1 MMNKF
6 NWNDYKYIVS
16 TGCSYGV
23 VKSGITHE
31 FSSMFPEGK
40 AGGPGATEVES
51 YPFDLRY
58 DNLNDNVIVISCALS
73 SSGARWQ
80 SDSSIYV
87 VGKLLEMGVHSDN
100 IYCFVEWSE
109 FQRNT
114 FTSIQTSMDKVWKQL
129 KVKWNIDEQDI
140 RFIDKD
146 NKRIFRSQNPNEDEH
161 DILTELKKYI
171 KVGVLDSHVRVGV
184 IEDEYYI
191 TPSQVPALWNPD
203 HGDREKWGVKVIGE
217 NAVKDVI
224 DIKLD
229 LWGNHLLE
237 IDKLLHTELMF
248 HDYIDYI
255 VNTQNFLKLNNI
267 KYNFTFINSQF
278 SKWLHQ
284 GGGTIQF
291 DRKGL
296 NDLVNQ
302 ETFELQ
308 KIDTPNTKVE
318 DVFTNIKQKF
328 KNLDLSNIY
337 FHNSDRYQRGGIDEI
352 LLDKLGP
359 TIYNQPYMKSDDFS
373 NHGGTDIP
381 NFGLHPK
388 ELLYSFVWDI
398 VASNCNF
405 LKLSKQYLDFIET
418 RFNQDLENTD
428 YESYNGL
435 TLNKKLNKQL
445 WTQWIKNG
453 G

>member
-1 MMNKF
+1 
-6 NWNDYKYIVS
+6 
-16 TGCSYGV
+16 
-23 VKSGITHE
+23 
-31 FSSMFPEGK
+31 
-40 AGGPGATEVES
+40 
-51 YPFDLRY
+51 
-58 DNLNDNVIVISCALS
+58 
-73 SSGARWQ
+73 
-80 SDSSIYV
+80 
-87 VGKLLEMGVHSDN
+87 
-100 IYCFVEWSE
+100 
-109 FQRNT
+109 
-114 FTSIQTSMDKVWKQL
+114 MDKVWKQL

-140 RFIDKD
+140 RLIDKD
-146 NKRIFRSQNPNEDEH
+146 NKRIFRSQNPDEDEH
-161 DILTELKKYI
+161 DVITELKNYI
-171 KVGVLDSHVRVGV
+171 KVGVLDSQVKIGV
-184 IEDEYYI
+184 IENEYYI

-203 HGDREKWGVKVIGE
+203 HGDRETWAVKVIGE

-229 LWGNHLLE
+229 LWASHLLE

-284 GGGTIQF
+284 GGGTIHF

-359 TIYNQPYMKSDDFS
+359 TIYNQPYMVTDTIS
-373 NHGGTDIP
+373 NHSGTDIP
-381 NFGLHPK
+381 NFGMHPK
-388 ELLYSFVWDI
+388 ELLYSFIWDI

-428 YESYNGL
+428 YDSYNGL

-445 WTQWIKNG
+445 WTEWKKNG